1 MGFIGFAI
9 GEAEW
14 EVAPA
19 VINIAIG
26 WDDDIDVAA
35 LIGLRTAPP
44 RLRDGMLTVK
54 RIAFSAVVL
63 VGVAHMVMGGLG
75 IIIVDRAV
83 FVDVGIWIDIQE
95 AIIAKGGETSIQT
108 GMEAIE

>member
-1 MGFIGFAI
+1 MGLIGFTI

-44 RLRDGMLTVK
+44 GLRDGMLTVK
-54 RIAFSAVVL
+54 RIAFSAVAL